1 MSRTPADNN
10 GTTIRTRAFARAG
23 LVGNPSDGY
32 GGKTIAFVVREF
44 AAEVEL
50 GEASRI
56 EIIPNDRDRLEFASL
71 EALVND
77 VRQYGYYG
85 GIRLLKATLKRF
97 HDFCEKHGLALPRR
111 HFTLRYE
118 SNIPNLVG
126 LAGSSAI
133 VTACLRALME
143 FYGVTIPKPLQ
154 PDLILSVERDELG
167 IPAGLQDRVAQ
178 VYQGLVYMDFDPE
191 FQRQHGHGRYE
202 ELDPRFLPPLYIA
215 YRRDLAEGTEV
226 LHGNLRE
233 RFNRG
238 EPAVLAAM
246 TFWAALADQV
256 RERLLSGEGASIGPL
271 LDANFDRRRE
281 VCTDARG
288 RCAIS
293 EGNLRLVAAARSC
306 GASAKFTGS
315 GGAIV
320 GTYPDEATYARLRQT
335 LGALDIEVLKPTILP
350 PSAP

>member
-1 MSRTPADNN
+1 M
-10 GTTIRTRAFARAG
+10 IRTRAFARAG

-32 GGKTIAFVVREF
+32 GGKTIAFVIREF

-50 GEASRI
+50 CEASRI
-56 EIIPNDRDRLEFASL
+56 KIIPNDRDRLEFASL
-71 EALVND
+71 EALVGD
-77 VRQYGYYG
+77 VRQFGYYG

-97 HDFCEKHGLALPRR
+97 HDHCRALGITLPDR

-133 VTACLRALME
+133 VTACLRALMA
-143 FYGVTIPKPLQ
+143 FYDVEIPKPIQ
-154 PDLILSVERDELG
+154 PNLILSVEREELG

-178 VYQGLVYMDFDPE
+178 VYQGLVYMDFAPE
-191 FQRQHGHGRYE
+191 FAQRQGHGQYE
-202 ELDPRFLPPLYIA
+202 ELDARLLPPLYIA

-226 LHGNLRE
+226 LHNNLRE

-238 EPAVLAAM
+238 EPAVLDAM
-246 TFWAALADQV
+246 RFWAALTDQV
-256 RERLLSGEGASIGPL
+256 RGRLLSGQGASIGPL
-271 LDANFDRRRE
+271 LDANFDRRRA
-281 VCTDARG
+281 VCTDAKG
-288 RCAIS
+288 RCSIS
-293 EGNLRLVAAARSC
+293 DGNLRMVAAARSC

-320 GTYPDEATYARLRQT
+320 GTYPDETTFTRLCQT

-350 PSAP
+350 PLVP

>member
-1 MSRTPADNN
+1 M
-10 GTTIRTRAFARAG
+10 TIHTRAFARAG

-32 GGKTIAFVVREF
+32 GGKTIAFAIREF

-50 GEASRI
+50 TESSRI
-56 EIIPNDRDRLEFASL
+56 EILPNDRDRLDFASL
-71 EALVND
+71 AALVED
-77 VRQYGYYG
+77 VRQFGYYG

-97 HDFCEKHGLALPRR
+97 YDYCWENQIALSDRG
-111 HFTLRYE
+111 FKLRYA

-143 FYGVTIPKPLQ
+143 FYGVTIAKPAQ
-154 PDLILSVERDELG
+154 PSLVLSVENRELG

-178 VYQGLVYMDFDPE
+178 VYEGLVYMDFDPAYQE
-191 FQRQHGHGRYE
+191 LHGHGRYE
-202 ELDPRFLPPLYIA
+202 ELDPCWLPPLYIA

-226 LHGNLRE
+226 HHSNLRE

-238 EPAVLAAM
+238 EPAVLDAVK
-246 TFWAALADQV
+246 FWAALTDQV
-256 RERLLSGEGASIGPL
+256 RERLLSGQGASIGPL

-281 VCTDARG
+281 VCTDQKG
-288 RCAIS
+288 RCSIS

-320 GTYPDEATYARLRQT
+320 GTYPDEAAFARLRQT
-335 LGALDIEVLKPTILP
+335 LGALDIEVFKPTIVP
-350 PSAP
+350 TPAS